1 MSPDKDGAR
10 AAKSLLKAQSL
21 YPSADNIPVSVFPRL
36 ISLQPMFK
44 PLRRRKKPRK
54 SRTTTCKFDF
64 EKFSNLYVA
73 VTGFG
78 A

>member
-1 MSPDKDGAR
+1 
-10 AAKSLLKAQSL
+10 
-21 YPSADNIPVSVFPRL
+21 
-36 ISLQPMFK
+36 MFK